1 MVDLTMLNALTR
13 LITRMILSLP
23 DSWLIKMSGRPQMTA
38 SGGRVFDPAGQ
49 FVAVT
54 AIKQGIFAL
63 DDTKTIP
70 ELREIWRKQMKP
82 FEKPALRG
90 VSRQDRTVE
99 VDGGSIT
106 VAEFTHKDFQ
116 PGGPAVVFLHGGGY
130 SALGIWACRNLC
142 EYFARELNAKVY
154 AVGYRLAPEH
164 PYPTQINDADAA
176 LEWVRANATEFEI
189 DPERISVA
197 GDSAGGN
204 LTAVLCLKRRD
215 DEKWLP
221 KAQMLVYPIIDYTL
235 SHPSIEELGQGHILT
250 TTQLEWLRS
259 NYLQGRPL
267 EKDPYVTPLFASD
280 LSGLPPA
287 VVITAGFDLLR
298 DEGKAYA
305 DKLSGAGV
313 EIHYK
318 EFMTEGH
325 GFMYADTTKSIKAA
339 NAEISAM
346 FKQLI

>member
-1 MVDLTMLNALTR
+1 MLNALTR
-13 LITRMILSLP
+13 LVTRLIVSLP
-23 DSWLIKMSGRPQMTA
+23 GSVLIRMSGRPQMTA

-54 AIKQGIFAL
+54 ALKQGIFGL
-63 DDTKTIP
+63 DDTKSVP
-70 ELREIWRKQMKP
+70 ELRVICQKQMKP
-82 FEKPALRG
+82 FEKPPLRS
-90 VSRQDRTVE
+90 VRRQDRTVE
-99 VDGGSIT
+99 VEGGSIT
-106 VAEFTHKDFQ
+106 VAEFSPKAAQ
-116 PGGPAVVFLHGGGY
+116 PGGPAVLFFHGGGY
-130 SALGIWACRNLC
+130 SSMGIWACRSLC

-164 PYPTQINDADAA
+164 PYPTQLNDADAA
-176 LEWVRANATEFEI
+176 LEWVRANAADLEI

-215 DEKWLP
+215 DGKWLP
-221 KAQMLVYPIIDYTL
+221 KAQMMVYPFIDYTF
-235 SHPSIEELGQGHILT
+235 SHPSIEELGEGHIIT
-250 TTQLEWLRS
+250 TTHLEWLKS
-259 NYLQGRPL
+259 NFLHGRPL
-267 EKDPYVTPLFASD
+267 EKDPYVSPLFAPD

-287 VVITAGFDLLR
+287 VVITAGFDLVR

-305 DKLSGAGV
+305 DRLSEAGV
-313 EIHYK
+313 NTQYK

-339 NAEISAM
+339 NAEIAAM
-346 FKQLI
+346 FKTLI

>member
-1 MVDLTMLNALTR
+1 MLNSLTR
-13 LITRMILSLP
+13 LITRIIVSLP
-23 DSWLIKMSGRPQMTA
+23 GSWLIRMSGRPQMTA
-38 SGGRVFDPAGQ
+38 SGGRVFDPAGH

-54 AIKQGIFAL
+54 AIKQCIFAL

-90 VSRQDRTVE
+90 VRRQDHTVE
-99 VDGGSIT
+99 VDDGSIT
-106 VAEFTHKDFQ
+106 VAEFFPKNFK
-116 PGGPAVVFLHGGGY
+116 PGGPAVVFFHGGGY

-164 PYPTQINDADAA
+164 PYPTQINDANTA
-176 LEWVRANATEFEI
+176 LEWVRANAADFEI

-204 LTAVLCLKRRD
+204 LTAVVCLKRRD
-215 DEKWLP
+215 DAKWLP

-259 NYLQGRPL
+259 NYLQDRPL
-267 EKDPYVTPLFASD
+267 EKDPYVTPLFAPD
-280 LSGLPPA
+280 LSNLPPA

-305 DKLSGAGV
+305 DRMSESGV
-313 EIHYK
+313 EVHYK

-339 NAEISAM
+339 NAEITAM